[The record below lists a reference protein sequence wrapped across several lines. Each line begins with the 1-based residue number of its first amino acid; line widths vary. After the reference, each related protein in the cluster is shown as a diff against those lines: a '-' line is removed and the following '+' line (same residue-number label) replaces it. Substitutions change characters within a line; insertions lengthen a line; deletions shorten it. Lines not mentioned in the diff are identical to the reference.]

1 MIACYG
7 TLRKKESG
15 ERFIFVA
22 RQDVLQRDEKSE
34 LPSGFPYVHKSSTD
48 WLRRLSWLLLVLES
62 RLFKTFGNPRHP
74 TAFTDGSS
82 MRQIGRTKEKSTL
95 GKDSIVVGFSLFA
108 MFFGAGNLIFPPT
121 LGQLSGDLWA
131 WGLVGFLLVDAVLS
145 CLGVFVV
152 SRLGGPRGAFDGTLG
167 KIGGTI
173 LTTVAILCLC
183 VVFAMPRTAA
193 TTFELSVAPYLGEDE
208 NSFLVPFSIL
218 FTPTMGANSCC
229 GIFIFPPDIR

>member
-1 MIACYG
+1 
-7 TLRKKESG
+7 
-15 ERFIFVA
+15 
-22 RQDVLQRDEKSE
+22 
-34 LPSGFPYVHKSSTD
+34 
-48 WLRRLSWLLLVLES
+48 
-62 RLFKTFGNPRHP
+62 
-74 TAFTDGSS
+74 
-82 MRQIGRTKEKSTL
+82 MRQIGRTKEKLTL

-193 TTFELSVAPYLGEDE
+193 TTFELSVAPYLGEDA
-208 NSFLVPFSIL
+208 NSFLLPFSIL
-218 FTPTMGANSCC
+218 FFVIVYLLTRDKSLLPFVR
-229 GIFIFPPDIR
+229 IPPRALPSRNTGSKSRNCR

>member
-1 MIACYG
+1 
-7 TLRKKESG
+7 
-15 ERFIFVA
+15 
-22 RQDVLQRDEKSE
+22 
-34 LPSGFPYVHKSSTD
+34 
-48 WLRRLSWLLLVLES
+48 
-62 RLFKTFGNPRHP
+62 
-74 TAFTDGSS
+74 

-152 SRLGGPRGAFDGTLG
+152 SRLGGPCGAFDETLG

-193 TTFELSVAPYLGEDE
+193 TTFELSVAPYLGEDA

-218 FTPTMGANSCC
+218 FFVIVYLLTCRKSRVVDIIGQNSAREHRGSSDARAGLWRIDLPRRDVGVAGDGHVAGWAARCY
-229 GIFIFPPDIR
+229 R